1 MSESPIEGNNIGPSL
16 DVIFDSY
23 EDPDRKYIQN
33 VLTTLNE
40 DVETISSDSDNSE
53 IVAETINGRLV
64 DYNNIERKPFCKTYE
79 DPPNGAN
86 QQSPKSERSFKEE
99 WDSETERNNAAES
112 PRPTHERIFP
122 ESPEPDIKR
131 SQAAES
137 PKSSSSESS
146 KNRDSK
152 DSSSDSFDFPSTSE
166 NSSDDE
172 LDNAEQHESYNFY
185 HPMPISVGPLPSMPL
200 YDMDFNLVEDV
211 PEVVPIKIKEEVLS
225 EGECESKPLEDKAQL
240 SESESESIDSLAEFM
255 PNSEANSVY
264 PEVFYPSEG
273 KKKFKYWEDTAKR
286 PIDKGEIPE
295 EELQAILKEEEKLR
309 KNEKSSYDSRSEDSD
324 EGEDSGREDAKRN
337 GLDFYEDI
345 VQFQIGST
353 TSSRLLVVK
362 DESVFLEYEECI
374 KQLQQLI
381 QLAPSIHKYEIYL
394 LLYPLIA
401 LTYLQ
406 MMASD
411 NFPRARVFLNRF
423 TSQLDD
429 SFTPRFTKLL
439 SICRPAEVPH
449 RARKLLAGFEK
460 LEMHMSAG
468 AYTQFV
474 EHMEGWTKAQQDK
487 VLTHFLVRRY
497 SEMDEPKQRFA
508 PGQPL
513 LEVIF
518 WAAPEPLHKTDYT
531 SRPLLRA
538 RRRKKGSL
546 PDRNIHLP
554 PTGKIYTPTP
564 KRMDLLRRKTDEQ
577 YRKKLDRNNLPSAY
591 VYTAPNCDEVVTCAT
606 FSEGVGMLAVGT
618 VSSSIHIFSLK
629 SSKLVQLKPA
639 HWLKALDTGMAGIDK
654 GMLDPTKKYSRRTLR
669 GHQGAVYRLSFNP
682 EDRYLLSCSEDC
694 SMRLWCLMSWNCVV
708 IYPGHLSPVCCVI
721 YAPLGYYF
729 ATASD
734 DCTARVWVQDN
745 KRAVRILK
753 GHLAEL
759 EVCLFHPNR
768 HYLATGSADATVRL
782 WDIPKGA
789 QVRLFAGHRGRVT
802 ALAFSACG
810 RHLVSGGDDSLIMI
824 WDITNEKL
832 VHFLSHHKSAIN
844 TIQFC
849 LDSNLLLAGG
859 QDCQLTIWDFK
870 KILHHTKSTRS
881 RKHAEIP
888 QAKDFLI
895 KSFYTR
901 NAAFYTIRFTRRNLL
916 LAFCVAAREPER
928 HLQMARERQENE
940 ERRREDLGEWMEFLD
955 LIKMKAVMSG

>member
-1 MSESPIEGNNIGPSL
+1 
-16 DVIFDSY
+16 
-23 EDPDRKYIQN
+23 
-33 VLTTLNE
+33 
-40 DVETISSDSDNSE
+40 
-53 IVAETINGRLV
+53 
-64 DYNNIERKPFCKTYE
+64 
-79 DPPNGAN
+79 
-86 QQSPKSERSFKEE
+86 
-99 WDSETERNNAAES
+99 
-112 PRPTHERIFP
+112 
-122 ESPEPDIKR
+122 
-131 SQAAES
+131 
-137 PKSSSSESS
+137 
-146 KNRDSK
+146 
-152 DSSSDSFDFPSTSE
+152 
-166 NSSDDE
+166 
-172 LDNAEQHESYNFY
+172 
-185 HPMPISVGPLPSMPL
+185 
-200 YDMDFNLVEDV
+200 
-211 PEVVPIKIKEEVLS
+211 
-225 EGECESKPLEDKAQL
+225 
-240 SESESESIDSLAEFM
+240 
-255 PNSEANSVY
+255 
-264 PEVFYPSEG
+264 
-273 KKKFKYWEDTAKR
+273 
-286 PIDKGEIPE
+286 
-295 EELQAILKEEEKLR
+295 
-309 KNEKSSYDSRSEDSD
+309 EKSSYDSRSEDSD

-423 TSQLDD
+423 TSQLYD

-468 AYTQFV
+468 AYTQLV

-513 LEVIF
+513 LE
-518 WAAPEPLHKTDYT
+518 
-531 SRPLLRA
+531 
-538 RRRKKGSL
+538 
-546 PDRNIHLP
+546 
-554 PTGKIYTPTP
+554 
-564 KRMDLLRRKTDEQ
+564 RMDLLRRKTDEQ

-618 VSSSIHIFSLK
+618 LSSSIHIFSLK

-782 WDIPKGA
+782 WDIPKGS

-802 ALAFSACG
+802 TLAFSACG

-881 RKHAEIP
+881 RKHVEIP

-916 LAFCVAAREPER
+916 LAFCVTARE
-928 HLQMARERQENE
+928 
-940 ERRREDLGEWMEFLD
+940 
-955 LIKMKAVMSG
+955 